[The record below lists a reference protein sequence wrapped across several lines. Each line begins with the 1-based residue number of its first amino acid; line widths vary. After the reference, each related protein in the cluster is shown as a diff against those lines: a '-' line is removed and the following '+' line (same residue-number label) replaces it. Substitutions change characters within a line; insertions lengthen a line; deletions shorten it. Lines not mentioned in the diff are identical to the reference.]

1 MIHVNPICCAPA
13 PKICIC
19 HRQSG
24 SKTQATVFSCVWPRH
39 CFWICGENMNIRMRL
54 CLYTLIS
61 VCLSPGFATN
71 AFAQLQFQDAEM
83 FGADTGRESL
93 PPPPETNQ
101 RSNLGSDMRPIDSFG
116 GYNQPAPLQSP
127 QYFNGQTHGAV
138 QTQNQ
143 WVGNSSGQSC
153 NCGSCNQ
160 CTSLWEGY
168 CCEDCSNCGCATDC
182 CSCNTGLFGGGL
194 RRKLFG
200 RNMFGNSL
208 FGGNSSNCC
217 DPCCSPARM
226 DTFTIFAGID
236 GSKQPQD
243 FGVNANL
250 GGLFQMNYSAPIF
263 PGSSIG
269 FQVGSS
275 ASYTGNAVQ
284 VYELLG
290 ESTDRFQSFNTVG
303 IFQRTQIGFSWG
315 AVYDLLYQDSFDE
328 FYLGQVRV
336 RASMD
341 VGHQTEI
348 GATFN
353 ISTRGDSGQFNNTT
367 VYLDPIDQYHIY
379 CRRYWQSGVN
389 SACWIGI
396 ADEHSEDNIVT
407 GTLPVKND
415 TILFGADFMAP
426 LNGCM
431 ALYGA
436 TNLLM
441 PADTG
446 AVDAFLGI
454 EFSPQGI
461 ARSRGRTNPFRAYM
475 PVAASPFFTTN
486 LTR

>member
-1 MIHVNPICCAPA
+1 
-13 PKICIC
+13 
-19 HRQSG
+19 
-24 SKTQATVFSCVWPRH
+24 
-39 CFWICGENMNIRMRL
+39 MRL
-54 CLYTLIS
+54 CLRALLS
-61 VCLSPGFATN
+61 VCFLCSIATHTLS
-71 AFAQLQFQDAEM
+71 QLQFRDV
-83 FGADTGRESL
+83 FGTEVGREAL
-93 PPPPETNQ
+93 PPPPQTNGH
-101 RSNLGSDMRPIDSFG
+101 SNLGSKMRPTDNLG
-116 GYNQPAPLQSP
+116 GYHQPAPLQIPQIHSNQAPSSP
-127 QYFNGQTHGAV
+127 ANQSVENNWDQMQPTGQ
-138 QTQNQ
+138 
-143 WVGNSSGQSC
+143 C
-153 NCGSCNQ
+153 NCGSCDRG
-160 CTSLWEGY
+160 TSLWAGY
-168 CCEDCSNCGCATDC
+168 CKEQCSDCGHANDCCNCG
-182 CSCNTGLFGGGL
+182 NGLFGGNM
-194 RRKLFG
+194 FG
-200 RNMFGNSL
+200 RNWQGMMFGRKSVTCDSYECDSYGCDARGWDNL
-208 FGGNSSNCC
+208 FCC
-217 DPCCSPARM
+217 PPKLG
-226 DTFTIFAGID
+226 TFTMFAGID
-236 GSKQPQD
+236 SSKQPQD
-243 FGVNANL
+243 FGVNSNL
-250 GGLFQMNYSAPIF
+250 GGLFRVNYAAQLF

-269 FQVGSS
+269 FQAGSS
-275 ASYTGNAVQ
+275 ASFTGNAMQ
-284 VYELLG
+284 VYESLG

-303 IFQRTQIGFSWG
+303 IFQRTPIGFSWG
-315 AVYDLLYQDSFDE
+315 AVYDFLYQDSFDE

-336 RASMD
+336 RASID

-396 ADEHSEDNIVT
+396 ADEHSQENIVT

-436 TNLLM
+436 TNLMM

-461 ARSRGRTNPFRAYM
+461 ARSSGRTNPFRAYM